1 MFYCSILH
9 DAWHLVGPQEM
20 LFLVLNVSLPSNSY
34 TSSYKDISEIED
46 LHFGTLTIS
55 LSWKDRV
62 TYRQL
67 LLLAQFGCQKMLI
80 KLMNNPELNITA

>member
-1 MFYCSILH
+1 M
-9 DAWHLVGPQEM
+9 
-20 LFLVLNVSLPSNSY
+20 
-34 TSSYKDISEIED
+34 ED

-80 KLMNNPELNITA
+80 KLMNNPELNITV